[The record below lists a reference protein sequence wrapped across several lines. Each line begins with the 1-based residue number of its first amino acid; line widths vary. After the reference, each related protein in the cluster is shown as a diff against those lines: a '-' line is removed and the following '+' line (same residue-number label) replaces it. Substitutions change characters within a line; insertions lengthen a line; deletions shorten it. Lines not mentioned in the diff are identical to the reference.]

1 MIWLLVLVMTS
12 ISWAAPSVI
21 EVWFLSAPKTSY
33 LESILKE
40 KTRST
45 KVAQN
50 LQCQQM
56 GDYCFDPQFGLYKP
70 GDTNLEEKV
79 DAEIAAKDAI
89 GTNIAPAKSI
99 DRNLIDCDKNNYF
112 DIFCGKAKAVEADK
126 ASSFE
131 IWIDTSSSM
140 REMDYTDK
148 EGGCYRKSMMKR
160 LDDAGCGFNNKVNVM
175 MFDISMKQAGA
186 MDSLCLNIG
195 LNDYKKMIDFIERST
210 AKKLIII
217 TDIYE
222 FHKEYADYLESKDA
236 IIKGDKGDLTAKDLL
251 EQVDHLAKLCK

>member
-1 MIWLLVLVMTS
+1 MIYLLVLLMTGMTY
-12 ISWAAPSVI
+12 AAPSVL
-21 EVWFLSAPKTSY
+21 EVWFLSAPKTSN
-33 LESILKE
+33 LEPLLKE
-40 KTRST
+40 RVPASL
-45 KVAQN
+45 VAQN
-50 LQCQQM
+50 LQCQKM

-70 GDTNLEEKV
+70 GDENLEEKV
-79 DAEIAAKDAI
+79 ETEAAAKDAI
-89 GTNIAPAKSI
+89 GQTISPAQSI
-99 DRNLIDCDKNNYF
+99 DRNLINCDKENYF
-112 DIFCGKAKAVEADK
+112 DIFCGKAKPVDAEK
-126 ASSFE
+126 SLSYE

-160 LDDAGCGFNNKVNVM
+160 LDDAGCGFNSKVNVM

-222 FHKEYADYLESKDA
+222 FHKEYADYLESKNA
-236 IIKGDKGDLTAKDLL
+236 VIRGDKGDLSAKDLL
-251 EQVDHLAKLCK
+251 DQVDHLAKLCK